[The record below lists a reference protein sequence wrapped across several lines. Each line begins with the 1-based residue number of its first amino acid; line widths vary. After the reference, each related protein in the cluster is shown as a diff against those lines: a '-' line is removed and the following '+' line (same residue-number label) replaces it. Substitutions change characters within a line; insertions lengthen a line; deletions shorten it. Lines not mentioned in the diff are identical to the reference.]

1 MKKLIILAL
10 SISMLA
16 SAVSCAGSSGSSSDT
31 STAASSSAAES
42 SAPASDSAEATEA
55 STSKKLPAPA
65 PLKNNMSDYERS
77 CVKKHGLTLLDEPQP
92 DAHTVKIEVQ
102 EFPADEILQ
111 NIEDDRELY
120 PDDAYQ
126 FNIDSVKAN
135 TNAEGIY
142 SYINRAFV
150 DGEQI
155 YGVLPDYSYKGGEIA
170 FINAE
175 DNENGEQTL
184 KLEKFKD
191 LDEFCDYEWNEMQ
204 KYNGGNV
211 TQSNYSIKKL
221 RLVYDA
227 VINGTY
233 EKIPYGALPEQG
245 WEHPLTVDVF
255 DDHRKEWEFDRD
267 AVAAIKDS
275 IEEIE
280 MYDAELGV
288 NFLVHVVLPPD
299 YDKDRTYPV
308 LLLTDAVWRFGNTP
322 QLRKL
327 MENGEAEDVIL
338 ITLGYNYKID
348 GSGDYT
354 RFHDLL
360 LERSRTIDFI
370 TDNLMPYLS
379 ENYRIDYENS
389 TFYGHSNGG
398 VLAHTAL
405 CKSDQYENQPFG
417 RYIIGSPAFWGLY
430 DDSDGHF
437 DLKPENC
444 ENDYDYFSRNQRLNK
459 KVYLCGGEK
468 EDMDYNTM
476 YNGHDSTLEGLKH
489 LKERLESHNAS
500 VKYKLYDSHHYQYIP
515 EMLEEYLKTEYPPQ
529 K

>member
-1 MKKLIILAL
+1 MKKLVIFAL
-10 SISMLA
+10 SLSMLA
-16 SAVSCAGSSGSSSDT
+16 SAVSCSKSSGSSSASQT
-31 STAASSSAAES
+31 ENVASTEA
-42 SAPASDSAEATEA
+42 ASDSEA
-55 STSKKLPAPA
+55 STGSETETDSPETPAPT

-120 PDDAYQ
+120 PDDVYQ
-126 FNIDSVKAN
+126 FNIDNVKAN
-135 TNAEGIY
+135 TNAEGIC
-142 SYINRAFV
+142 SHINRAFV
-150 DGEQI
+150 DGEEI
-155 YGVLPDYSYKGGEIA
+155 YGVLPDYSYKGEEIA

-233 EKIPYGALPEQG
+233 EKIPYGTLPEQG

-267 AVAAIKDS
+267 AVSAIKDS
-275 IEEIE
+275 IDEIE
-280 MYDAELGV
+280 MYDTEL
-288 NFLVHVVLPPD
+288 NTDFLVHVVLPPN
-299 YDKDRTYPV
+299 YDKNKAYPV
-308 LLLTDAVWRFGNTP
+308 FFLTDAVWRFGNTP
-322 QLRKL
+322 QMRKL
-327 MENGEAEDVIL
+327 MENGEADDVIL
-338 ITLGYNYKID
+338 VTLGYNYKID
-348 GSGDYT
+348 GAGDYT
-354 RFHDLL
+354 RFNYLILQRDL
-360 LERSRTIDFI
+360 TIDFI

-430 DDSDGHF
+430 DDDNGHF
-437 DLKPENC
+437 QLHPDEYIK
-444 ENDYDYFSRNQRLNK
+444 DYDYFTRNDKLNK

-468 EDMDYNTM
+468 EDMDYIDH

-489 LKERLESHNAS
+489 LKERLEAHNAS